1 MGAAPRFLDFL
12 FGDGGFRLARGRRV
26 GVLASGEGHAS
37 IDVMFCDNLVD
48 STFIMSTFKILP
60 KVLII

>member
-12 FGDGGFRLARGRRV
+12 FGDVGFRLARGRHV

-37 IDVMFCDNLVD
+37 VNLMFDDVGFSYFCFLSGV
-48 STFIMSTFKILP
+48 TVT
-60 KVLII
+60 VV